1 MLFPRLGS
9 PTLPHTRAETRPLD
23 LKLSWAPRA
32 AMPVSAF
39 LPPNFGN
46 TVLSHSDPH
55 QRRRWRFS
63 HTLSSRKMLSR
74 GPGWVRPTPPGEGGN
89 PKEHPQP
96 VPLRVSAPDRVFPSP
111 EPWALEVQV
120 EARGGGGPGDGIKAA
135 KETGGREEGKE
146 SKEGRERGTEPGSQS
161 ERTPRLEPRQI
172 ALEGY
177 LWKCWCS
184 ARGCSSYNGEK
195 GDIRASKRKGSAV
208 NPLVLFGKITVGCSA
223 VINEE
228 RGRGGRW

>member
-1 MLFPRLGS
+1 MGRQAPPGQLSPRGGSRAVLFPRLGS

-46 TVLSHSDPH
+46 TVLSPSDPH

-96 VPLRVSAPDRVFPSP
+96 VPLRVSAPDRVFPSRG
-111 EPWALEVQV
+111 PWGCRWKLEEEEDQGMGSRQPKR
-120 EARGGGGPGDGIKAA
+120 RGEERKERRA
-135 KETGGREEGKE
+135 KKEESAGR
-146 SKEGRERGTEPGSQS
+146 SLA
-161 ERTPRLEPRQI
+161 PR
-172 ALEGY
+172 A
-177 LWKCWCS
+177 S
-184 ARGCSSYNGEK
+184 AR
-195 GDIRASKRKGSAV
+195 
-208 NPLVLFGKITVGCSA
+208 
-223 VINEE
+223 
-228 RGRGGRW
+228 RGWSPAR